1 MFFCSEKIDGKTVQ
15 RLTIHYTCVGVID
28 IPDLDKIPENNV
40 SVHTRQGVDVHY
52 APCTA

>member
-15 RLTIHYTCVGVID
+15 RLTIHYTCVSVID

-40 SVHTRQGVDVHY
+40 SVYTRQGVDVHY
-52 APCTA
+52 APCLG